1 MRLIFFGTPEFAVP
15 ALRAL
20 GASRHPVV
28 GVVSQP
34 DRPRGRGRQVE
45 PTPVHSAASELGI
58 PVHSTAAVGAPDAL
72 AWLRALAPDLGV
84 VVAFG
89 QFLPRSVRELPK
101 HGLINAHASLLPRH
115 RGAAPIAH
123 AILAGDEETG
133 ISVIRVVREMDAG
146 PECLR
151 VSTRVA
157 PGETAGELAERLAPL
172 AGSALCEAVERICA
186 GTAVFTEQDHARATL
201 APKLER
207 DFGRI
212 DWRAPRAEIA
222 RRVRAATPWPGSDVQ
237 LRRSG
242 RSLRLLRVAEG
253 EAHGTPAPAPG
264 AMEASSGR
272 LRVAALDGWVDVLM
286 LQAPGRRPAG
296 AAEFLRGA
304 RIPED
309 EEVES
314 P

>member
-20 GASRHPVV
+20 AASRHPVV
-28 GVVSQP
+28 GVVAQP
-34 DRPRGRGRQVE
+34 ARPRGRGRQLE
-45 PTPVHSAASELGI
+45 PTPVHAAADALGV
-58 PVHSTAAVGAPDAL
+58 PVHSTPTVGAPDTL
-72 AWLRALAPDLGV
+72 AWLRTLAPDLGV

-89 QFLPRSVRELPK
+89 PFLPRSVRELPK

-123 AILAGDEETG
+123 AILAGDDETG
-133 ISVIRVVREMDAG
+133 ISVMRVVREMDAG

-151 VSTRVA
+151 LSTRPL

-172 AGSALCEAVERICA
+172 AGRALCEAVEQISA
-186 GTAVFTEQDHARATL
+186 GTAVFAEQDHARATL

-212 DWRAPRAEIA
+212 DWNAPRAQIA

-237 LRRSG
+237 LRRSQ

-253 EAHGTPAPAPG
+253 EAHGMPAPPPG
-264 AMEASSGR
+264 KVDAAAGR

-286 LQAPGRRPAG
+286 LQAPGRRPTG
-296 AAEFLRGA
+296 TAEFLRGA

-309 EEVES
+309 EEVER

>member
-1 MRLIFFGTPEFAVP
+1 LIFFGTPEFAVP

-20 GASRHPVV
+20 CASRHPVV

-34 DRPRGRGRQVE
+34 DRPRGRGRQLE
-45 PTPVHSAASELGI
+45 PTPVHAAADELGVA
-58 PVHSTAAVGAPDAL
+58 VHQTDAVGAPATL
-72 AWLRALAPDLGV
+72 AWLGVREPDLGV

-89 QFLPRSVRELPK
+89 QFIPRSVRELPK

-123 AILAGDEETG
+123 ALLAGDAETG

-151 VSTRVA
+151 VATR
-157 PGETAGELAERLAPL
+157 PLSGETAGELAERLAPL
-172 AGSALCEAVERICA
+172 AGEALREAVERISA
-186 GTAVFTEQDHARATL
+186 GTAVFAEQDHARATL

-207 DFGRI
+207 SFGRI
-212 DWRAPRAEIA
+212 DWRATRAEIA
-222 RRVRAATPWPGSDVQ
+222 RRVRAATPWPGSDVT
-237 LRRSG
+237 LRRSE

-253 EAHGTPAPAPG
+253 EAHGTPPPPPG
-264 AMEASSGR
+264 RVEAGGER

-286 LQAPGRRPAG
+286 LQAPGRRPVG
-296 AAEFLRGA
+296 TQEFLRGA

-309 EEVES
+309 EEVEN

>member
-1 MRLIFFGTPEFAVP
+1 MP

-20 GASRHPVV
+20 CASPHPVV
-28 GVVSQP
+28 GAVSQP
-34 DRPRGRGRQVE
+34 DRPRGRGRQLE
-45 PTPVHSAASELGI
+45 PTPVHAAADALGV
-58 PVHSTAAVGAPDAL
+58 PVHSTEAVGGADTL
-72 AWLRALAPDLGV
+72 AWLRGLAPDLGI

-89 QFLPRSVRELPK
+89 QFIPRSVRELPR

-123 AILAGDEETG
+123 TILDGDPEAG

-151 VSTRVA
+151 MATPLHRD
-157 PGETAGELAERLAPL
+157 ETAGELTERLAPL
-172 AGSALCEAVERICA
+172 AGSALCEAVERVA
-186 GTAVFTEQDHARATL
+186 SGSVVFTEQDHARATL

-207 DFGRI
+207 DFGRV
-212 DWRAPRAEIA
+212 DWGRTRAEIA
-222 RRVRAATPWPGSDVQ
+222 RRVRAATPWPGSDVK
-237 LRRSG
+237 LRRSE
-242 RSLRLLRVAEG
+242 RSLRLLRVSEG
-253 EAHGTPAPAPG
+253 EAHTAAAPRPGTVD
-264 AMEASSGR
+264 ASGGR

-286 LQAPGRRPAG
+286 LQAPGRRPVG

-304 RIPED
+304 RIPAD
-309 EEVES
+309 EEVET

>member
-1 MRLIFFGTPEFAVP
+1 LRLIFFGTPEFAVP

-20 GASRHPVV
+20 CASRHPVV

-34 DRPRGRGRQVE
+34 DRPRGRGRQLE
-45 PTPVHSAASELGI
+45 PTPVHAAADELGV
-58 PVHSTAAVGAPDAL
+58 PVHSTPSVRSAETL
-72 AWLRALAPDLGV
+72 AWLRALAPDLGIV
-84 VVAFG
+84 IAFG
-89 QFLPRSVRELPK
+89 QFLPRAVRELPE
-101 HGLINAHASLLPRH
+101 HGLINAHGSLLPRH

-151 VSTRVA
+151 MSIRPL
-157 PGETAGELAERLAPL
+157 PGETAGELAERLAAL
-172 AGSALCEAVERICA
+172 AASALCEAVERIST

-212 DWRAPRAEIA
+212 DWHTSRLEIA
-222 RRVRAATPWPGSDVQ
+222 RRVRAATPWPGSDLQ
-237 LRRSG
+237 LRRSQ
-242 RSLRLLRVAEG
+242 RSVRLLRVAEG
-253 EAHGTPAPAPG
+253 EAHGTPVSPG
-264 AMEASSGR
+264 KVDASAGR

-286 LQAPGRRPAG
+286 LQAPGRRPAET
-296 AAEFLRGA
+296 AEFLRGA

-309 EEVES
+309 EEVET